1 MSNDNTPARDMS
13 RMTSAVE
20 PAMSGFH
27 GRLFRPGGGFSGDPR
42 GRVVLVH
49 GLNLAPVTMD
59 PLAEWLAAQGFVVAR
74 VALTGHR
81 ESFRELVRVRHESWE
96 SDIAAA
102 VAKLNRLE
110 SDARST
116 PLYGVGFSLGG
127 LLLSH
132 HVRKRAISTGS
143 SGPGEDWKALA
154 LIAPAFLPRLG
165 AGFPLG
171 VLPRWLPYFSFTPR
185 RLRRWVFCP
194 HNAYIAIAG
203 LMRAHMSAVQ
213 SAAGNAGPRCTVVI
227 HPRDELVHAGR
238 LVDPVFGNGLA
249 SYEVQYVRDWHRRWT
264 TPRHLICHPSALS
277 EPGWADLCS
286 RISQALGRV

>member
-1 MSNDNTPARDMS
+1 MSHSST
-13 RMTSAVE
+13 AVE
-20 PAMSGFH
+20 VGACGFQ
-27 GRLFRPGGGFSGDPR
+27 GRLFRPGPGFSGEAR

-59 PLAEWLAAQGFVVAR
+59 PMAEWLAEQGFFVAR

-81 ESFRELVRVRHESWE
+81 ESFRELIRVHHDSWE
-96 SDIAAA
+96 ADIEAA
-102 VAKLNRLE
+102 VAKLNRLDA
-110 SDARST
+110 DARSA
-116 PLYGVGFSLGG
+116 PLFGVGFSLGG

-132 HVRKRAISTGS
+132 HVRKWSKSPQSVRVSK
-143 SGPGEDWKALA
+143 DWRALA

-194 HNAYIAIAG
+194 HNAYVAIAG

-249 SYEVQYVRDWHRRWT
+249 SYEVQYVRDVHRRWT

-277 EPGWADLCS
+277 ESGWADLCS
-286 RISQALGRV
+286 RISQALSRV